1 MRFVLDASVTINWA
15 MRDESSPVADRA
27 LSEIR
32 SGSAVTPAIWW
43 FEVRNI
49 LVVNERRMRI
59 TPQDSDQFL
68 SDLLR
73 FDIAIENELDSKSVL
88 NLSRRVG
95 LTAYDAAYLALAQR
109 DALPLATLDRNLATA
124 AIAEGIV
131 LLA

>member
-32 SGSAVTPAIWW
+32 SGSAATPAIWW
-43 FEVRNI
+43 YEVRNI
-49 LVVNERRMRI
+49 LVVNERRKRI

-73 FDIAIENELDSKSVL
+73 LEIAIENDADSTSVL
-88 NLSRRVG
+88 SLSRRLG
-95 LTAYDAAYLALAQR
+95 LTAYDAAYLALALR
-109 DALPLATLDRNLATA
+109 EHLPLATLDRNLAA
-124 AIAEGIV
+124 AATAEGIA